1 MTEAETP
8 SPLEIK
14 SQELWRGLRERNPRD
29 LASLTGAVF
38 ENDTFTLQLWGK
50 EVLIHHPGFTTQ
62 DPASGEQLNPLD
74 EAILAYYFSISDG
87 AGLSGEW
94 IAFTELPDG
103 QFYTQAFQGYSGNKL
118 VIEFGNDEAAFR
130 AAAEHLGGLQV
141 SFGDI
146 AYQFRVL
153 PMVSMLV
160 VCWLGD
166 EDFPPSYR
174 ILFDSNPPHH
184 LTTDAAAI
192 LGSLLTG
199 RLIKTHHTLVTGEA
213 PG

>member
-8 SPLEIK
+8 SPLELK
-14 SQELWRGLRERNPRD
+14 AQDLWRKLKARD
-29 LASLTGAVF
+29 PQELASLTGALF
-38 ENDTFTLQLWGK
+38 ENEAFTLQLWGNQ
-50 EVLIHHPGFTTQ
+50 VAIHHPDFAAHEPT
-62 DPASGEQLNPLD
+62 SGKPLNPLD

-103 QFYTQAFQGYSGNKL
+103 QFYTQAFQGYTGSKL
-118 VIEFGNDEAAFR
+118 VREFGNDDAAFK
-130 AAAEHLGGLQV
+130 AAAEHLGGLPV
-141 SFGDI
+141 SFGNL
-146 AYQFRVL
+146 AFQFRVL
-153 PMVSMLV
+153 PMVNMLV

-174 ILFDSNPPHH
+174 ILFDSNLHHH

-199 RLIKTHHTLVTGEA
+199 KLIKTHHTLVTGEA